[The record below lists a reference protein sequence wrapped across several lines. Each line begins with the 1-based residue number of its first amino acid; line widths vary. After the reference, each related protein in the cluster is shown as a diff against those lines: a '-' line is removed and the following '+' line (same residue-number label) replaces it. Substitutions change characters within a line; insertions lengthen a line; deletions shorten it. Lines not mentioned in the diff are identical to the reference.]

1 MKAQWGSSLCIFI
14 FSVYQLA
21 NAQSTDITT
30 EVNKDGDGSI
40 EVTVEYIYRRT
51 VTSIRPPIPASA
63 RDRDEY
69 FPPSWSDDPEEITA
83 KIPYLWGSSRTGS
96 TGSWGAFSTPKPIEV
111 AASGSSD
118 RILPGAVTTTGN
130 AVVDAKVNDEERA
143 LRTAIMS
150 GIGEVQ
156 IEVPLVEEEVIFCS
170 FTIIPSV
177 SVNSENPTRLNVT
190 GAVLDF
196 QWYANEDNIP
206 SGYIRVLDGD
216 EWINTGIYFGL
227 EPGGK
232 AKVPKTLTLRLDSEA
247 GIWDLYLDLY
257 IYEILWLA
265 DLDYVA
271 GENNIIITLGSEFYT
286 TLGNLRIT
294 KSNPLFEDV
303 NKDGLPDSFEREHG
317 YTPTTNNRQALIPG
331 GTETL
336 LEYYLNMQ

>member
-1 MKAQWGSSLCIFI
+1 MIAQWGSILCIFI

-21 NAQSTDITT
+21 NAQSTDITA
-30 EVNKDGDGSI
+30 EGNEDGDGII
-40 EVTVEYIYRRT
+40 EATVEYIYRRT

-83 KIPYLWGSSRTGS
+83 TIPYLWVSYRIGS
-96 TGSWGAFSTPKPIEV
+96 TGSWDTFSTPRPIEV
-111 AASGSSD
+111 EASGSSD
-118 RILPGAVTTTGN
+118 RIFPGAVTTTGN
-130 AVVDAKVNDEERA
+130 AVVDAKVNNEEEG
-143 LRTAIMS
+143 LRSVFMS

-156 IEVPLVEEEVIFCS
+156 IEVPLVEEEVTFYS
-170 FTIIPSV
+170 FIISPSV
-177 SVNSENPTRLNVT
+177 DVNSENPTRLNVG
-190 GAVLDF
+190 GAVLGF

-227 EPGGK
+227 EAGGK
-232 AKVPKTLTLRLDSEA
+232 AKTPKVLTLRLDSEA
-247 GIWDLYLDLY
+247 GVWDLYLHRWL
-257 IYEILWLA
+257 ILA
-265 DLDYVA
+265 DLGYVA
-271 GENNIIITLGSEFYT
+271 GENNIIITLGSEFRT
-286 TLGNLRIT
+286 SLGNLRIT
-294 KSNPLFEDV
+294 KSNPLFEDI

-336 LEYYLNMQ
+336 LEYYLNM

>member
-1 MKAQWGSSLCIFI
+1 MKKTQIGSILCIFI
-14 FSVYQLA
+14 FSVNQLA
-21 NAQSTDITT
+21 NAQNADITA
-30 EVNKDGDGSI
+30 EVNEDGDGII

-83 KIPYLWGSSRTGS
+83 KIPYLWDSARIGS
-96 TGSWGAFSTPKPIEV
+96 TGSWWGAFSTPRPIEV

-118 RILPGAVTTTGN
+118 RILLGAVTTTGN
-130 AVVDAKVNDEERA
+130 AVVDSKINHEDGD
-143 LRTAIMS
+143 LRSIFMS

-156 IEVPLVEEEVIFCS
+156 IEMPLVEEEVTFYS
-170 FTIIPSV
+170 FIISPSV
-177 SVNSENPTRLNVT
+177 DVKSENPTRLNVA

-227 EPGGK
+227 EAGGK
-232 AKVPKTLTLRLDSEA
+232 AKTPKVLTLRLDSEA
-247 GIWDLYLDLY
+247 GVWDLYFHNWL
-257 IYEILWLA
+257 ILA
-265 DLDYVA
+265 DLGYVA
-271 GENNIIITLGSEFYT
+271 RENNIIITLGSEFHT
-286 TLGNLRIT
+286 AFGNIRIT
-294 KSNPLFEDV
+294 KSNPLFEDI

-336 LEYYLNMQ
+336 LEYYLNM